1 MNETLT
7 YQDAFSQSFSR
18 ESDLMSFLQDVDNHS
33 FWKRHESKDL
43 RVVAMQE
50 GDALTESL
58 KKQYAYQG
66 EDGILSDTLQHTSL
80 LLKVQNELTPI
91 RSCAIKT
98 ILDRARINGYALN
111 RLEKPHLAEVLNYC
125 LAVASGNAL
134 LYYSEGKVSAV
145 HAGDDCDYA
154 VLEIPELF
162 DRTIQYLGANYAGY
176 TFAGGTFDH
185 STVTAL
191 WELTGQDTLV
201 ETYRQAL
208 ARHGQLHGEQADIRP
223 VVRLTTSNTGVS
235 GANLYP
241 MLFVGSDSKSIPL
254 GSPIKE
260 DHKFGASMAQFD
272 ENLGKLF
279 SQYDE
284 GLRALS
290 ALLEIELAYPMNALQ
305 GVMKAVGVPKKLG
318 MEVLELAK
326 AQSGSAPCSAHSAY
340 YYLAEVL
347 YEMQREGASGIR
359 IASMEENLARALHV
373 NWTAY
378 DMPGELKW

>member
-1 MNETLT
+1 MNDTLT
-7 YQDAFSQSFSR
+7 YQDTFCQSFSS
-18 ESDLMSFLQDVDNHS
+18 EPAFMHFLTNVDDHS
-33 FWKRHESKDL
+33 FWKRHEAKDL

-50 GDALTESL
+50 GEPLTESL
-58 KKQYAYQG
+58 KKQYEYLG
-66 EDGILSDTLQHTSL
+66 EIGILSDTLQHTSL
-80 LLKVQNELTPI
+80 LLKVQNDLMPI

-111 RLEKPHLAEVLNYC
+111 RLAKPHLAEVLNYC
-125 LAVASGNAL
+125 LGVANGEAL

-145 HAGDDCDYA
+145 HAGDACDYSI
-154 VLEIPELF
+154 LEIPELF
-162 DRTIQYLGANYAGY
+162 ERTIQYLGAHYDGY

-185 STVTAL
+185 SSVTAL
-191 WELTGQDTLV
+191 WELTGQDTLI
-201 ETYRQAL
+201 ETYKQAL
-208 ARHGQLHGEQADIRP
+208 ARHGLLHGEQAEMQP

-241 MLFVGSDSKSIPL
+241 MLFVGSESKSLPL

-260 DHKFGASMAQFD
+260 EHKGGATVNKFD

-284 GLRALS
+284 GLRSLS
-290 ALLEIELAYPMNALQ
+290 ALLDIELAYPANALQ

-318 MEVLELAK
+318 LEVLELAK
-326 AQSGSAPCSAHSAY
+326 AQLGENPCSAHAAY

-347 YEMQREGASGIR
+347 YEMEREGATGTR
-359 IASMEENLARALHV
+359 IAAMEENLSRALHV

-378 DMPGELKW
+378 DMPGDLKW